1 MPEPKPGVVEIIRVE
16 PLARHISEL
25 TIQAPDE
32 QSRVHVR
39 PAHLQ
44 VQAGKGCECTY
55 RYVGILWCR
64 HLVTWRHRDRYY
76 IVTADGEN

>member
-1 MPEPKPGVVEIIRVE
+1 MAEPKPGVVEIIRVE

-32 QSRVHVR
+32 QSRVDIR

-44 VQAGKGCECTY
+44 VQAGEGCECTY
-55 RYVGILWCR
+55 VF
-64 HLVTWRHRDRYY
+64 
-76 IVTADGEN
+76 

>member
-32 QSRVHVR
+32 QSRVNVR

-44 VQAGKGCECTY
+44 VQAAS
-55 RYVGILWCR
+55 V
-64 HLVTWRHRDRYY
+64 VDPDR
-76 IVTADGEN
+76 IRIEIGALDSGPDPGGQKRPKKKKK